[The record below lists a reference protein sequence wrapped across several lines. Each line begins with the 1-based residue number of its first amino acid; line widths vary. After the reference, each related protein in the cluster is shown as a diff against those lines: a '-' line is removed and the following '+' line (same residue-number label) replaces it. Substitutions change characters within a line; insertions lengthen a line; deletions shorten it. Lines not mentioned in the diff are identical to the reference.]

1 MLNTRKHS
9 YFPHHETNRI
19 KINLQYTIYHQSTAN
34 SERVAMCSKPLVKL
48 LMVIHFIRLTVCDI
62 FSIKLYLFVYLF
74 IPAFVLSC
82 SAFTTDMYQLE
93 LHVAI
98 LHSGVASSEKSEFIF
113 SEGMVLRKLW
123 KRLMEYCT
131 ELNKRWI
138 KEIVERGREERG
150 G

>member
-1 MLNTRKHS
+1 MIRINICKTHKHS

-74 IPAFVLSC
+74 ILRLC
-82 SAFTTDMYQLE
+82 Y
-93 LHVAI
+93 HVQHLQPTCI
-98 LHSGVASSEKSEFIF
+98 N
-113 SEGMVLRKLW
+113 
-123 KRLMEYCT
+123 
-131 ELNKRWI
+131 LNCMWQYYTAGLPVQK
-138 KEIVERGREERG
+138 KANLFLAKG
-150 G
+150 